1 MRNRAAAALAAL
13 LGLSACLDPVGPTF
27 QRPGQPVVP
36 AGYRGAPAPAD
47 PASLADEAWWQV
59 FDDPVLTG
67 LIREAVA
74 NNRDVRIAAARVEQA
89 RAQALA
95 VAADTRPQVGYQA
108 EVSRES
114 QAILG
119 AAVPSPTSRRPS
131 STYLL
136 SLPISWEIDLWGRLR
151 RADEAARAEILVAE
165 AAQAGVMLTL
175 VGNVAGAYY
184 TLLTLD
190 RQRAVVVATA
200 EAYRRTLELFTVRR
214 EGGVGTDIER
224 RSAAAQYDRV
234 RSQIPLF
241 DKRISQTE
249 NQISL
254 LAGRPPGAV
263 PRGKPLERQAMP
275 ARIPAGLPAQL
286 LERRPDIAQ
295 AEARLRAINARIGI
309 AEANYYPRLTLTGLF
324 GFVGPDIP
332 SILDGTGNLWSVL
345 GGVAGPLFTGGR
357 LDAEKARIEAEWD
370 AGRAAYEQAF
380 LVGLREV
387 ADALVERR
395 SVDEAWA
402 DLASSVANYEAVVEL
417 STDRY
422 VTGLSPYYEIL
433 LWQER
438 LYPAQLELADIA
450 GQRYLAL
457 VRLYLALGGGWNLK
471 PDQWSGLDTVERR

>member
-1 MRNRAAAALAAL
+1 MLVL
-13 LGLSACLDPVGPTF
+13 PACLDPVGPTYE
-27 QRPGQPVVP
+27 RPAQPIVP
-36 AGYRGAPAPAD
+36 TTYREAPPD
-47 PASLADEAWWQV
+47 PASIADLAWWQI
-59 FDDPVLTG
+59 FDDPVLAG
-67 LIREAVA
+67 LIREALA

-89 RAQALA
+89 RAQALV
-95 VAADTRPQVGYQA
+95 VAADTQPQVGYQA

-119 AAVPSPTSRRPS
+119 APLPAASRRPS

-136 SLPISWEIDLWGRLR
+136 SLPVSWEIDLWGRLR
-151 RADEAARAEILVAE
+151 RADEAARSEILVTEDAR
-165 AAQAGVMLTL
+165 AGVLLTL

-184 TLLTLD
+184 SLLTLD
-190 RQRAVVVATA
+190 SQRAVVVATA
-200 EAYRRTLELFTVRR
+200 EAYRRTLDLFTIRR
-214 EGGVGTDIER
+214 EGGVGTDIEK

-234 RSQIPLF
+234 RAQIPQF

-254 LAGRPPGAV
+254 LAGRPPGPVA
-263 PRGKPLERQAMP
+263 RGPALERQALP
-275 ARIPAGLPAQL
+275 ARIPAGLPSQL
-286 LERRPDIAQ
+286 LERRPDIRQ
-295 AEARLRAINARIGI
+295 AEARLRAINARIGV
-309 AEANYYPRLTLTGLF
+309 AEANYYPRVTLTGLF

-332 SILDGTGNLWSVL
+332 AILDGTGNMWSVL
-345 GGVAGPLFTGGR
+345 GGITGPLFTGGR
-357 LDAEKARIEAEWD
+357 LDAESARIEAEWD
-370 AGRAAYEQAF
+370 AGRAAYEQTF

-395 SVDEAWA
+395 AVDEAWA

-422 VTGLSPYYEIL
+422 LNGLSPYYEVL

-438 LYPAQLELADIA
+438 LYPARLELADIA

-457 VRLYLALGGGWNLK
+457 VRLYLALGGGWQLRA
-471 PDQWSGLDTVERR
+471 DQWSGLDTVERR

>member
-1 MRNRAAAALAAL
+1 M
-13 LGLSACLDPVGPTF
+13 LGLSACLDPVGPDY
-27 QRPGQPVVP
+27 RQPAQPAVP
-36 AGYRGAPAPAD
+36 ATYRDAPPGTD
-47 PASLADEAWWQV
+47 PASIADLAWWQL
-59 FDDPVLTG
+59 FDDPALTG
-67 LIREAVA
+67 LIREAIA
-74 NNRDVRIAAARVEQA
+74 GNRDLRIAAARIEQA
-89 RAQALA
+89 RAQALV
-95 VAADTRPQVGYQA
+95 VAADTQPQVGYQA

-114 QAILG
+114 QAVLG
-119 AAVPSPTSRRPS
+119 APAPSPTSRRPS

-136 SLPISWEIDLWGRLR
+136 SLPVNWEVDLWGRLR
-151 RADEAARAEILVAE
+151 RADEAARAEILATE
-165 AAQAGVMLTL
+165 AARAGVMLTL
-175 VGNVAGAYY
+175 VGDIAGAYY
-184 TLLTLD
+184 MLLTLD
-190 RQRAVVVATA
+190 RQRAVAVATA
-200 EAYRRTLELFTVRR
+200 EAYRRTLDLFTMRR

-249 NQISL
+249 NRISL
-254 LAGRPPGAV
+254 LAGRPPGPV
-263 PRGKPLERQAMP
+263 PRGPALERQALP

-286 LERRPDIAQ
+286 LARRPDIAQ

-309 AEANYYPRLTLTGLF
+309 AEADYYPRVSLTGLF

-332 SILDGTGNLWSVL
+332 AILDGTGNLWSVL
-345 GGVAGPLFTGGR
+345 GGVTGPLFTGGR

-395 SVDEAWA
+395 AVDEAWT

-422 VTGLSPYYEIL
+422 VAGLSPYYEIL

-438 LYPAQLELADIA
+438 LFPAQLELADLA

-457 VRLYLALGGGWNLK
+457 VRLYLALGGGWQLR
-471 PDQWSGLDTVERR
+471 PDQWSGLDAVERR